1 MLVGT
6 TALILLGTII
16 FLGVEWANPKTFGPL
31 PIWNKVM
38 ASLFQSI
45 TPRTA
50 GIATVDYND
59 LHPITLFITIIFMF
73 IGAGPNS
80 TGGGV
85 KISTIAVAFLA
96 SRTLFNNRPDT
107 EVFERRISLVT
118 VLKANG
124 IIFLSIL
131 LVLLATC
138 YLAWDEPYNFIRLL
152 FEVTSAFGTVGLTT
166 GITPDLSESS
176 KWVLM
181 LVMFTGR
188 VGVMTVIGTWAL
200 RTAPTKPIGYAEENV
215 LL

>member
-31 PIWNKVM
+31 PIWNKIM

-96 SRTLFNNRPDT
+96 SRTLFNNRSDT
-107 EVFERRISLVT
+107 EVFERRISLIT

-131 LVLLATC
+131 LFYLLLVIWLGMSHMT
-138 YLAWDEPYNFIRLL
+138 L
-152 FEVTSAFGTVGLTT
+152 FDCF
-166 GITPDLSESS
+166 
-176 KWVLM
+176 
-181 LVMFTGR
+181 
-188 VGVMTVIGTWAL
+188 L
-200 RTAPTKPIGYAEENV
+200 R
-215 LL
+215 

>member
-1 MLVGT
+1 
-6 TALILLGTII
+6 
-16 FLGVEWANPKTFGPL
+16 
-31 PIWNKVM
+31 
-38 ASLFQSI
+38 
-45 TPRTA
+45 
-50 GIATVDYND
+50 
-59 LHPITLFITIIFMF
+59 MF

-96 SRTLFNNRPDT
+96 SRTLFNNRSDT

-138 YLAWDEPYNFIRLL
+138 YLAWDEPYNFIRIL
-152 FEVTSAFGTVGLTT
+152 FEVTSAFGTVGLST

-200 RTAPTKPIGYAEENV
+200 RTAPTKTN
-215 LL
+215 

>member
-6 TALILLGTII
+6 AALIVLGTIL
-16 FLGVEWANPKTFGPL
+16 FLGLEWANPKTLGQL
-31 PIWNKVM
+31 PVWNKMM
-38 ASLFQSI
+38 ASFFQSI

-50 GIATVDYND
+50 GIATIDYSQ
-59 LHPITLFITIIFMF
+59 LHPITLFVTIIFMF

-85 KISTIAVAFLA
+85 KISTVMIAILA
-96 SRTLFNNRPDT
+96 SCTLFNNRSNV
-107 EVFERRISLVT
+107 EIFERRISMLT

-124 IIFLSIL
+124 IIFLSIS

-138 YLAWDEPYNFIRLL
+138 YLAWDEPYDFIRLL

-176 KWVLM
+176 KWVLI

-200 RTAPTKPIGYAEENV
+200 RTKPNKPISYAEENV
-215 LL
+215 ML